1 MTCLRSQG
9 AALVLLFSF
18 PTAAAA
24 QVARDAEEESPDCE
38 QVCQAFPDQAPAEC
52 VCALTGT
59 SAGGTKAYTI
69 EELLEMTPPEIIAA
83 ERAAYLERMEGIT
96 TYWLIERSNI
106 SPVPTIIPYTRNS
119 PGAWPPFR
127 QVTRPELEEHW
138 IKTDPNLPPD
148 QRATAQAVQDN
159 PAGAVGAMGQAIGA
173 FTDALAG
180 QLPVGGDLL
189 KEKAKGVAAGFDTA
203 ATSIAQTLAEDAKAQ
218 QDDAFQAL
226 EEATAAFWEQAS
238 RMLHGIYDIGGPPG
252 TRQFVSEPDLK
263 KMVKAGVSDD
273 TLEEEGQLMCIVL
286 VYDGPPINVEG
297 ADGVTYSINRAEKWF
312 TRALDGS
319 IVPVYIRLEI
329 TGLMAGGFQS
339 GVLHEETT
347 RWGWDEARPFF
358 FAKRIR
364 EMFEPAVQGVSEDA
378 SVVDFAETA
387 YLVVKSYAVG
397 GVNEGMP
404 TQADFVDTFDE
415 AGFPGM
421 APAGTAWP

>member
-1 MTCLRSQG
+1 MRALRSPG
-9 AALVLLFSF
+9 AILVLLFSF
-18 PTAAAA
+18 PTATAA

-38 QVCQAFPDQAPAEC
+38 QVCQAFPNQASAEC

-106 SPVPTIIPYTRNS
+106 SPVPTIIPYTRSS

-127 QVTRPELEEHW
+127 QVTRPELEQHW
-138 IKTDPNLPPD
+138 IKTDPNMTAD

-159 PAGAVGAMGQAIGA
+159 PAGAVGGMGQAIGA

-180 QLPVGGDLL
+180 QLPVGGDLV

-203 ATSIAQTLAEDAKAQ
+203 AASIAQTMAKDAEQQ

-226 EEATAAFWEQAS
+226 EAATAPIWEQAS
-238 RMLHGIYDIGGPPG
+238 LRHGIYDIGGPPG
-252 TRQFVSEPDLK
+252 TRQFPSGPDFT
-263 KMVKAGVSDD
+263 KMVDAGGSIDS
-273 TLEEEGQLMCIVL
+273 LEEEGKLLCSVL

-312 TRALDGS
+312 TPALDGS

-378 SVVDFAETA
+378 SVVDFADTA

-404 TQADFVDTFDE
+404 TQADFVDTFSE
-415 AGFPGM
+415 TGVPGAGGV
-421 APAGTAWP
+421 WP